1 MRSKFKWIFTLLVA
15 FTMQFSF
22 AQQKTVKGVVS
33 DEAGTIA
40 GATVIVK
47 GTTRG
52 VTTDFDGIYTINAKK
67 GDVLVFSYLGFTTK
81 SIVVG
86 DSDKINVSLESDVT
100 VLKDVVLTGYQV
112 QSKAKTTSAI
122 TTVNVEELE
131 ERAQA
136 SVIQN
141 LQGMV
146 AGLNIATGSG
156 QPGSDSTILLRGVGS
171 LNGNIEPLI
180 IVDGMPVDE
189 DGFRSIS
196 QNDIVSTSV
205 LRDAAATSIYGNR
218 GANGVIVIETR
229 RGKFEQELEIKYQG
243 QYGVSN
249 LQEFKIDVMNS
260 KQLLEFQR
268 TYNVGAGAGM
278 TDAQIAAALNTDW
291 RDQFFRT
298 GTTQQHDV
306 SMSSGS
312 KNSKNYTSIGFL
324 DQDGIFITSNF
335 KRFNF
340 RNNFTGKTSNDKFT
354 YTAGLSLNYTK
365 SNNVAGA
372 GGNATYFQPFTAAIR
387 GLPYLDPST
396 ALTITG
402 APNVNNAPLILLN
415 SLALNKNLDEE
426 LKILTNLTADYK
438 ITKEISTGI
447 NLGVDYSSFTAFNLT
462 NPGSFLGP
470 YQVNISAQYGGIQ
483 GESFSR
489 DFRFNSNTYLK
500 YNKTFNEKHTVDAGL
515 YLEYYKAHFNGFN
528 YQKRGLDPRALGTG
542 AAFITPVIEPAVSAT
557 ATQYIPTIGSFK
569 VQEGLFSYFGAI
581 DYDYDGKYGVSATVR
596 RDASFRFIDDNKWGT
611 FWSVG
616 GRWNLSRE
624 AFLENSTVFNDLKLR
639 ASYGTSGNQR
649 VNNAQYSALLLP
661 YTTYSVGTG
670 YNGTSSTVLSQIKNP
685 DVKWEEINQLNVG
698 LDFAVLDN
706 KLKGSIDVYRK
717 VTEDL
722 YQGTPVS
729 PVQGTS
735 SIDANI
741 GSLENKGFEVSL
753 DYRVYNDKDWR
764 VAVGGNVSYNK
775 NKILELPESANGLIF
790 AGGSTAIAEGQPVGA
805 FYVSEYAGVNPVN
818 GNPLFKTPSGG
829 LTEILEDANRV
840 FTGEQLYPVWQGGF
854 TSNVSYKGFNL
865 YTQWSFVADLS
876 RNNLDLATLESVSTL
891 DNGGNRAVSIQ
902 NAWTNPGDITSMPR
916 IGNGYNEINYING
929 TDRYLD
935 DASYLRLRNISFS
948 YTFGNETL
956 KRIAFLKGLKFY
968 VQAENMVTFSKWR
981 GWDPE
986 AGFRGTDRGN
996 YPTPKI
1002 VTFGT
1007 VINF

>member
-1 MRSKFKWIFTLLVA
+1 M
-15 FTMQFSF
+15 
-22 AQQKTVKGVVS
+22 
-33 DEAGTIA
+33 
-40 GATVIVK
+40 
-47 GTTRG
+47 
-52 VTTDFDGIYTINAKK
+52 
-67 GDVLVFSYLGFTTK
+67 
-81 SIVVG
+81 
-86 DSDKINVSLESDVT
+86 
-100 VLKDVVLTGYQV
+100 
-112 QSKAKTTSAI
+112 
-122 TTVNVEELE
+122 
-131 ERAQA
+131 
-136 SVIQN
+136 
-141 LQGMV
+141 
-146 AGLNIATGSG
+146 
-156 QPGSDSTILLRGVGS
+156 
-171 LNGNIEPLI
+171 
-180 IVDGMPVDE
+180 
-189 DGFRSIS
+189 
-196 QNDIVSTSV
+196 
-205 LRDAAATSIYGNR
+205 
-218 GANGVIVIETR
+218 
-229 RGKFEQELEIKYQG
+229 
-243 QYGVSN
+243 
-249 LQEFKIDVMNS
+249 
-260 KQLLEFQR
+260 
-268 TYNVGAGAGM
+268 
-278 TDAQIAAALNTDW
+278 
-291 RDQFFRT
+291 
-298 GTTQQHDV
+298 
-306 SMSSGS
+306 
-312 KNSKNYTSIGFL
+312 
-324 DQDGIFITSNF
+324 
-335 KRFNF
+335 
-340 RNNFTGKTSNDKFT
+340 
-354 YTAGLSLNYTK
+354 
-365 SNNVAGA
+365 
-372 GGNATYFQPFTAAIR
+372 
-387 GLPYLDPST
+387 
-396 ALTITG
+396 
-402 APNVNNAPLILLN
+402 
-415 SLALNKNLDEE
+415 
-426 LKILTNLTADYK
+426 
-438 ITKEISTGI
+438 
-447 NLGVDYSSFTAFNLT
+447 
-462 NPGSFLGP
+462 
-470 YQVNISAQYGGIQ
+470 
-483 GESFSR
+483 
-489 DFRFNSNTYLK
+489 
-500 YNKTFNEKHTVDAGL
+500 
-515 YLEYYKAHFNGFN
+515 
-528 YQKRGLDPRALGTG
+528 
-542 AAFITPVIEPAVSAT
+542 
-557 ATQYIPTIGSFK
+557 
-569 VQEGLFSYFGAI
+569 
-581 DYDYDGKYGVSATVR
+581 
-596 RDASFRFIDDNKWGT
+596 
-611 FWSVG
+611 
-616 GRWNLSRE
+616 
-624 AFLENSTVFNDLKLR
+624 
-639 ASYGTSGNQR
+639 
-649 VNNAQYSALLLP
+649 LLP

-753 DYRVYNDKDWR
+753 DYQVYNDKDWR